1 MVAPGFGRVKET
13 VQSGWAHRCSRGK
26 TRPVDRPV
34 LALDTMSLFFRAQHA
49 LPPMNTSGGEPTR
62 ALYGFSA
69 LLLKLLREIEPIGL
83 MLALDAPQP
92 TFRHERDGA
101 YKGTRGPPP
110 TELRQQW
117 PRLEQIVEGLG
128 VPAFRVPGF
137 EADDILATVA
147 RRLREQGQPLVVVSG
162 DRDLM
167 QTALPPVE
175 LLFVGRRGQP
185 GERYDR
191 TAVEARF
198 GVGPERL
205 ASYAA
210 LVGDNSDNISGVS
223 GIGPRAA
230 AKLVQKFGDVAGI
243 LAHTDAI
250 EPPRLRE
257 LVLGARQQLIDNE
270 ALTRLRDDVPLPE
283 GELYRSLGAAAHERL
298 RAIFEELEFRSLL
311 PRLAK
316 LVS

>member
-1 MVAPGFGRVKET
+1 VA
-13 VQSGWAHRCSRGK
+13 
-26 TRPVDRPV
+26 
-34 LALDTMSLFFRAQHA
+34 
-49 LPPMNTSGGEPTR
+49 
-62 ALYGFSA
+62 
-69 LLLKLLREIEPIGL
+69 
-83 MLALDAPQP
+83 
-92 TFRHERDGA
+92 
-101 YKGTRGPPP
+101 
-110 TELRQQW
+110 
-117 PRLEQIVEGLG
+117 
-128 VPAFRVPGF
+128 
-137 EADDILATVA
+137 
-147 RRLREQGQPLVVVSG
+147 VVSG

-191 TAVEARF
+191 AAVEARF

-210 LVGDNSDNISGVS
+210 MIGDNSDNITGVS

-230 AKLVQKFGDVAGI
+230 AKLVQQFGDVAGI
-243 LAHTDAI
+243 LAHAEAI

-257 LVLGARQQLIDNE
+257 IVLGAQKQLVENE

-283 GELYRSLGAAAHERL
+283 GELYRSLDGAAHERL
-298 RAIFEELEFRSLL
+298 RTLFEELEFRSLL

-316 LVS
+316 LAS

>member
-1 MVAPGFGRVKET
+1 MLGARVFPW
-13 VQSGWAHRCSRGK
+13 QDAR
-26 TRPVDRPV
+26 VDRPV
-34 LALDTMSLFFRAQHA
+34 LALDTSSLFFRAQHA
-49 LPPMNTSGGEPTR
+49 LPPMNTSRGEPTR

-69 LLLKLLREIEPIGL
+69 LLLKLLREEDPVGL
-83 MLALDAPQP
+83 VLALDAPQP

-101 YKGTRGPPP
+101 YKGTRGAPPS
-110 TELRQQW
+110 ELRQQW
-117 PRLEQIVEGLG
+117 PRLEQLIEALG
-128 VPAFRVPGF
+128 VPAFRAPGF
-137 EADDILATVA
+137 EADDVLATVA
-147 RRLREQGQPLVVVSG
+147 RRLRERGQRVVVVSG

-175 LLFVGRRGQP
+175 VLFVGRRGQP

-191 TAVEARF
+191 AAVEARF

-210 LVGDNSDNISGVS
+210 LVGDTSDNITGIS

-230 AKLVQKFGDVAGI
+230 AKLVREFGDVAGI
-243 LAHTDAI
+243 LRHADTI
-250 EPPRLRE
+250 EPARLRE

-270 ALTRLRDDVPLPE
+270 ALTRLQDEVPLPA
-283 GELYRSLGAAAHERL
+283 ELYGSVDAAAQERL
-298 RAIFEELEFRSLL
+298 KAIFEELEFRSLL

-316 LVS
+316 LSG

>member
-1 MVAPGFGRVKET
+1 M
-13 VQSGWAHRCSRGK
+13 
-26 TRPVDRPV
+26 DRPV
-34 LALDTMSLFFRAQHA
+34 LALDTSSLFFRAQHA
-49 LPPMNTSGGEPTR
+49 LPPMNTSRGEPTR

-83 MLALDAPQP
+83 VLALDAPEP
-92 TFRHERDGA
+92 TFRHERDGS

-110 TELRQQW
+110 SELRQQW
-117 PRLEQIVEGLG
+117 PRLEQLIEGLG

-147 RRLREQGQPLVVVSG
+147 RRLRERGQPVVVVSG

-167 QTALPPVE
+167 QTAVPPIEV
-175 LLFVGRRGQP
+175 LFVGRRGQP
-185 GERYDR
+185 GERYDAA
-191 TAVEARF
+191 AVEARF

-210 LVGDNSDNISGVS
+210 FIGDNSDNIAGVS

-230 AKLVQKFGDVAGI
+230 AKLVREFGDVAAI
-243 LAHTDAI
+243 LENAPAI
-250 EPPRLRE
+250 QPERLRE

-270 ALTRLRDDVPLPE
+270 ALTRLQDDVPLPE
-283 GELYRSLGAAAHERL
+283 GELYRSIDTAAHARL
-298 RAIFEELEFRSLL
+298 KALFEELEFRSLL

-316 LVS
+316 LAGLAE

>member
-1 MVAPGFGRVKET
+1 M
-13 VQSGWAHRCSRGK
+13 
-26 TRPVDRPV
+26 DRPV
-34 LALDTMSLFFRAQHA
+34 LALDTSSLFFRAQHA
-49 LPPMNTSGGEPTR
+49 LPPMNTSRGEPTR

-69 LLLKLLREIEPIGL
+69 LLVKLLREQNPVGL
-83 MLALDAPQP
+83 VLALDAPQP
-92 TFRHERDGA
+92 TFRHERDSA
-101 YKGTRGPPP
+101 YKGTRGAPPS
-110 TELRQQW
+110 ELRQQW
-117 PRLEQIVEGLG
+117 PRLEQLIEALG

-137 EADDILATVA
+137 EADDVLATVA
-147 RRLREQGQPLVVVSG
+147 RRLRERGQPVVVVSG

-175 LLFVGRRGQP
+175 VLFVGRRGQP

-191 TAVEARF
+191 AAVEARF

-210 LVGDNSDNISGVS
+210 LVGDTSDNIAGVS

-230 AKLVQKFGDVAGI
+230 AKLVREFGDVAGI
-243 LAHTDAI
+243 LQHADAI
-250 EPPRLRE
+250 EPARLRE

-270 ALTRLRDDVPLPE
+270 ALTRLHDDVPLPE
-283 GELYRSLGAAAHERL
+283 VDLYRSVDAAAHERL
-298 RAIFEELEFRSLL
+298 KAIFEELEFRSLL

-316 LVS
+316 LSAN